1 MTSVN
6 CQRVIHSHFDDFS
19 FEHPLRIC
27 FVQKIK
33 MSEIFFERYN
43 FFWSESCGRPNRDL
57 SATFQP
63 RRPPHSSRT
72 TRTSR
77 RCERTYKS
85 AAARTAF
92 QNRKFRLN
100 PIKPIS
106 TTTRRGIKPAPADH
120 FKLGNRLAGEK
131 TQRVSNRHAKIT
143 QLTGTILLREDV
155 HNNGCNRDHYCE

>member
-1 MTSVN
+1 MSQMTSVN

-43 FFWSESCGRPNRDL
+43 FFRSESCGRPNRDL

-77 RCERTYKS
+77 RCERTYKIS
-85 AAARTAF
+85 GGAHSVP
-92 QNRKFRLN
+92 KS
-100 PIKPIS
+100 KIS
-106 TTTRRGIKPAPADH
+106 TQPHKTHLDHKTRRGIKPAPADH
-120 FKLGNRLAGEK
+120 FKLGNRLA
-131 TQRVSNRHAKIT
+131 
-143 QLTGTILLREDV
+143 RENTTRLESSRK
-155 HNNGCNRDHYCE
+155 NNSTHRNHPPPRRRT